1 MIRKLEIHKI
11 EKSILKIFS
20 DTNKFPLS
28 SAYWLVQDIY
38 PRSLS
43 FYDYHRALKS
53 LAAKKILNV
62 HEDNKIKEPVY
73 SLSEYGI
80 TLRNYLF
87 PVLDPL
93 ATTKYTSVLVTPEK
107 AAKETGVSLNSIKR
121 KKVRHFHYLVVCQ
134 RLYVLKR
141 VETVFLY
148 EKVPNYP
155 VITSIFEL
163 MHLFPKPPRKFLSVL
178 DNMRA
183 GEGWVWPEILLYLLN
198 IAGRYIHPCK
208 DKDKA
213 NNNKK
218 IEKEVNNEEGRIC
231 MA

>member
-1 MIRKLEIHKI
+1 MNYQLQLHNI
-11 EKSILKIFS
+11 ERSILKIFS

-43 FYDYHRALKS
+43 FYGYHRALKS

-62 HEDNKIKEPVY
+62 HEANQIKEPVD

-93 ATTKYTSVLVTPEK
+93 ATTKYTTILVTPEK
-107 AAKETGVSLNSIKR
+107 AAKEIGVSLNSLKR
-121 KKVRHFHYLVVCQ
+121 KMVQLHYLVIYR
-134 RLYVLKR
+134 RLHVLKR
-141 VETVFLY
+141 VKVETLY